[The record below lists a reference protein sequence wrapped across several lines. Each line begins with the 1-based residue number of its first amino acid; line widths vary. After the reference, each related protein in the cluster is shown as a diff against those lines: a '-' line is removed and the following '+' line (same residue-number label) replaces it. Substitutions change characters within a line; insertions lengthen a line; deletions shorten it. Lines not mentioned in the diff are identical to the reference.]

1 MQPLLGGAHKCCFA
15 GKLMRDAAGR
25 QRLRMSAPVAMAV
38 PHRGLSAFPVSATT
52 MASCRGLPVIKA
64 TPMEPAVPE
73 PSLKIVELPILELT
87 AERFAPY
94 GSVIAPMEDDVPSGV
109 ADAPLD
115 LSAGRPRFY
124 AMRIPARGLTV
135 THITRHRR
143 VTQMLASVGGQTWF
157 LAVAPPLA
165 VDDPKAEPALD
176 DISAFRI
183 PGNVGVM
190 LHKGSWHAGP
200 LFEAGEQSFFNLELA
215 DTNVVDHHTSDLVA
229 RYGCALRLRA

>member
-1 MQPLLGGAHKCCFA
+1 MPGTPGDKSN
-15 GKLMRDAAGR
+15 GE
-25 QRLRMSAPVAMAV
+25 
-38 PHRGLSAFPVSATT
+38 
-52 MASCRGLPVIKA
+52 ASWNPQ
-64 TPMEPAVPE
+64 VPE
-73 PSLKIVELPILELT
+73 PSRKIIELPVLELT

-94 GSVIAPMEDDVPSGV
+94 GSVIAPMEDGVPSGV
-109 ADAPLD
+109 EDAPLD
-115 LSAGRPRFY
+115 LSAGTPRFY

-165 VDDPKAEPALD
+165 VDDPKAEPALG

-183 PGNVGVM
+183 PGNVGVL

-200 LFEAGEQSFFNLELA
+200 LFEAGEQSFFNLELT

-229 RYGCALRLRA
+229 RYGCALRLRV